1 MNTIKLNTIGTP
13 CKAEGGGNSGGGT
26 APSAAD
32 EWIVAIANEDN
43 PNVNMNIAM
52 LVVGICNL
60 NGFQKGDCL
69 QIVRDS
75 SGNKFVS
82 VITPLEDL
90 SDAFKSYIM
99 VGGAIRIGATMNDIG
114 DGKVRTFNNKE
125 DYKNILLE
133 LSLMSGYDVTIAD
146 VESAVI
152 FLSQNELMSMMSNY
166 GG

>member
-13 CKAEGGGNSGGGT
+13 KASGGNSGGGG
-26 APSAAD
+26 SASSAD
-32 EWIVAIANEDN
+32 EWIVAIANEDTSG
-43 PNVNMNIAM
+43 VGVNIAF
-52 LVVGICNL
+52 LVSGIGSL
-60 NGFQKGDCL
+60 NFFKKGDCL
-69 QIVRDS
+69 QIVRDP

-90 SDAFKSYIM
+90 SDALDSHFIF
-99 VGGAIRIGATMNDIG
+99 GGAIRKGATMNDIG
-114 DGKVRTFNNKE
+114 DGKVRTFNDKE

-133 LSLMSGYDVTIAD
+133 LSLMSGYDVTMAD